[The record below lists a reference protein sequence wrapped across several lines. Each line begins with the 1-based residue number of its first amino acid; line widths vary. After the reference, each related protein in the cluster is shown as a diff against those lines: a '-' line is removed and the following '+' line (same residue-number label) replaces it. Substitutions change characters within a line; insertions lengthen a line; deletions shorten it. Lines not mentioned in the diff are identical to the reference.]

1 MSTARK
7 YSEEKYG
14 PIHQKVQNT
23 MEVLEQLLTTLSKS
37 KDFPTL
43 QQGID
48 QCAKDLIGITAK
60 YHTQISKY
68 ESYLKNAIIDLT
80 EVPHMQPQMQK
91 IAFEVAIGAA
101 IKNLHSFLEN
111 VTS

>member
-7 YSEEKYG
+7 YSESSQG
-14 PIHQKVQNT
+14 PIHQKVHHVMDQ
-23 MEVLEQLLTTLSKS
+23 LEQLLVTLSKS
-37 KDFPTL
+37 KDCPTL

-48 QCAKDLIGITAK
+48 QAAKELIAITTKHHKEIA
-60 YHTQISKY
+60 KY
-68 ESYLKNAIIDLT
+68 ESYLKNATIDLT

-101 IKNLHSFLEN
+101 IKNLQSFLDN
-111 VTS
+111 A